1 MLKQANWAGYFPM
14 LTNSAIPIFVA
25 DPGRAKTF
33 SGMAIAEANG
43 WRAIC
48 YELSRC
54 VMEEAS
60 GYPRLVQHDGRD
72 VMSYVPDER
81 LDACLHEKCLV
92 ILDEFNQANDDVYA
106 AFQTLIQKLNA
117 DNYVMGFMNPVECAT
132 NGRVLAD
139 PIVSRCWIGDWEFD
153 HVAWL
158 NGIRDKGRFAPP
170 SIPKLS
176 DKWEDHLGHASHRV
190 LSYLTTH
197 PEVIPCDA
205 SMQGEDQSRP
215 VVRTSGDGTPFPTP
229 RGWTAVVRCL
239 AACADT
245 RATKL
250 TTYKCLKG
258 LVGEEATAGFFDW
271 DAQIGIQ
278 DAESLIDGEE
288 LKLPVSGDLQL
299 LVLTNLACALE
310 GNSTP
315 ERYERCMDILE
326 TSWEK
331 ASEYT
336 MAAYGAVNAARPADY
351 VPVLRTDG
359 PINQIEQ
366 IIRNS
371 HN

>member
-139 PIVSRCWIGDWEFD
+139 PIVSR
-153 HVAWL
+153 
-158 NGIRDKGRFAPP
+158 
-170 SIPKLS
+170 
-176 DKWEDHLGHASHRV
+176 
-190 LSYLTTH
+190 
-197 PEVIPCDA
+197 
-205 SMQGEDQSRP
+205 
-215 VVRTSGDGTPFPTP
+215 
-229 RGWTAVVRCL
+229 
-239 AACADT
+239 
-245 RATKL
+245 
-250 TTYKCLKG
+250 
-258 LVGEEATAGFFDW
+258 
-271 DAQIGIQ
+271 
-278 DAESLIDGEE
+278 
-288 LKLPVSGDLQL
+288 
-299 LVLTNLACALE
+299 
-310 GNSTP
+310 
-315 ERYERCMDILE
+315 
-326 TSWEK
+326 
-331 ASEYT
+331 
-336 MAAYGAVNAARPADY
+336 
-351 VPVLRTDG
+351 
-359 PINQIEQ
+359 
-366 IIRNS
+366 
-371 HN
+371 